1 ENQAELGDQLDY
13 GARFYDAEIARFNV
27 IDRFA
32 EKYYSMTPYQYGGLD
47 PIKHID
53 INGDSLY
60 VTHRTGFLGLGGK
73 QTLRYEGGNLY
84 NKDGSAYTGR
94 VKGFLGKAVNALRAM
109 SSTSEGGAMVS
120 ELESSSNHF
129 TIVKSSGSRFVRDPG
144 GTMQAFANQLRTDPA
159 QTHVFQSLQSQ
170 GVNLSGGTGGIIEWN
185 PSGVMLPTLN
195 GAMRNGTVELGHEMF
210 HALDANRGLLDD
222 RVEQGVKRDE
232 WQAVYRENMLRSQ
245 MRLPLRTHYIKNV
258 NSDGSFIGGT
268 GPRLLTPANRPLL
281 PNWYT
286 P

>member
-1 ENQAELGDQLDY
+1 
-13 GARFYDAEIARFNV
+13 
-27 IDRFA
+27 
-32 EKYYSMTPYQYGGLD
+32 MTPYQYGGLD

-53 INGDSLY
+53 VNGDSLY

-84 NKDGSAYTGR
+84 NQDGSAYTGKVR
-94 VKGFLGKAVNALRAM
+94 GFLGKTVSALGAM

-120 ELESSSNHF
+120 ELESSTNHF

-144 GTMQAFANQLRTDPA
+144 GTMQAYANQLRTDPS
-159 QTHVFQSLQSQ
+159 QSSLLQSLQNQ
-170 GVNLSGGTGGIIEWN
+170 GVNLNGGAGGIIEWN
-185 PSGVMLPTLN
+185 PSGVILSTLN
-195 GAMRNGTVELGHEMF
+195 GAMRNATTDLGHEMF

-222 RVEQGVKRDE
+222 RLEQGVKRGE

-245 MRLPLRTHYIKNV
+245 MGLPLRTHYIKNV
-258 NSDGSFIGGT
+258 TSDGTFIGGA